1 MGSETLNKS
10 FTMLL
15 VDDEEDIRECWV
27 ELLENP
33 AKQEVFLGA
42 EYEDYEVEI
51 LSAEDGDEAL
61 EIVKSENIHQ
71 LGEMFDQHWQYKKK
85 LSSGVSNKRF
95 DAIYDIAKKNGAQ
108 GGKISGAGG
117 GGFFTFYCEKNH
129 HQLRKAMNVEG
140 LIELDY
146 NFDFDGSKIVSN
158 HT

>member
-1 MGSETLNKS
+1 
-10 FTMLL
+10 
-15 VDDEEDIRECWV
+15 
-27 ELLENP
+27 
-33 AKQEVFLGA
+33 
-42 EYEDYEVEI
+42 
-51 LSAEDGDEAL
+51 
-61 EIVKSENIHQ
+61 
-71 LGEMFDQHWQYKKK
+71 MFDQHWQYKKK

-129 HQLRKAMNVEG
+129 HQLRKAMNAEG